1 MLLVSRHACT
11 AWTVFGHASLLV
23 FVVIAFAA
31 VVCLPLS
38 VPCHVIHRR
47 SLCVVPWGRD
57 DRAPLCTTIC
67 VFFLC
72 SQLGIESVRFL
83 ASLAAW
89 LLCFLLT
96 LANVR
101 GGGVC
106 SASHATSLLLVTL
119 LTLLA

>member
-101 GGGVC
+101 GGEF
-106 SASHATSLLLVTL
+106 APLPMPLRYYLLHCLHC
-119 LTLLA
+119 